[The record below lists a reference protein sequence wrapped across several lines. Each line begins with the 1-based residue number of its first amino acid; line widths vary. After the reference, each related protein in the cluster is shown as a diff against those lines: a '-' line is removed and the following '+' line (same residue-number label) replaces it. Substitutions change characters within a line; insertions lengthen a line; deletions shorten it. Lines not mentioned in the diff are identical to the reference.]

1 MKKSIKK
8 FMLFLFLF
16 ISSLSFAEIRFKDDV
31 GREIVLEK
39 PLTKVVVASRYNNE
53 LIRAIGSIKNVIS
66 VDDNTAQDRVYW
78 KDFDPKNS
86 IGKGQN
92 SLNYEKIIELA
103 PEALVTPRNSSY
115 EKDIEQL
122 SKAGIKV
129 IVVTGWDN
137 AHMPEQIERLGKIFG
152 NEKGAKKLIEF
163 YNKNLNEVKKRVAK
177 VKNKKTIYWEY
188 GEPYTTAI
196 PGTSND
202 GWVNMM
208 RVAGGINI
216 FDDPTIKGKTIDPE
230 KILLEDPDLIIKTTS
245 GAAYKNTGVYTA
257 PSQEECKNIMNEM
270 INRSGWKDLKAVK
283 SKNVYIT
290 TGFCAGGLGKLIG
303 VIYTAK
309 WLYPEEMKD
318 INHDKVF
325 EEWMA
330 MQGVKAPKGH
340 VYKLK

>member
-92 SLNYEKIIELA
+92 NLNYEKIIELA
-103 PEALVTPRNSSY
+103 PEALITPRNSSY

-137 AHMPEQIERLGKIFG
+137 AHMPEQIERLGKI
-152 NEKGAKKLIEF
+152 
-163 YNKNLNEVKKRVAK
+163 
-177 VKNKKTIYWEY
+177 W
-188 GEPYTTAI
+188 
-196 PGTSND
+196 
-202 GWVNMM
+202 
-208 RVAGGINI
+208 
-216 FDDPTIKGKTIDPE
+216 
-230 KILLEDPDLIIKTTS
+230 
-245 GAAYKNTGVYTA
+245 
-257 PSQEECKNIMNEM
+257 
-270 INRSGWKDLKAVK
+270 
-283 SKNVYIT
+283 
-290 TGFCAGGLGKLIG
+290 
-303 VIYTAK
+303 
-309 WLYPEEMKD
+309 
-318 INHDKVF
+318 
-325 EEWMA
+325 
-330 MQGVKAPKGH
+330 
-340 VYKLK
+340 

>member
-1 MKKSIKK
+1 M
-8 FMLFLFLF
+8 
-16 ISSLSFAEIRFKDDV
+16 ER
-31 GREIVLEK
+31 
-39 PLTKVVVASRYNNE
+39 
-53 LIRAIGSIKNVIS
+53 
-66 VDDNTAQDRVYW
+66 
-78 KDFDPKNS
+78 FDPKNS

-92 SLNYEKIIELA
+92 NLNYEKIIELA
-103 PEALVTPRNSSY
+103 PEALITPRNSSY

-177 VKNKKTIYWEY
+177 IKNKKTMYWEY

-230 KILLEDPDLIIKTTS
+230 KILLEDLDLIMKTTS
-245 GAAYKNTGVYTA
+245 GVAYKNTGVYTA

-283 SKNVYIT
+283 NKNVYIT

-303 VIYTAK
+303 VMYTAK

-318 INHDKVF
+318 IDPDKVF